1 MLFDHIGVPTPNI
14 NPARQVSASSMTTVS
29 TNDFDLLERP
39 ARALRD
45 SDGCAAV
52 SDFRT
57 AWQGL
62 TATLIDSLMDN
73 LMDQITDHSKLEREP
88 LDQPAPRRRRGFI
101 WRTGAL
107 TAAVALGLLFAYL
120 GFGPHKANQAAA
132 VPTPA
137 PQVTVSRP
145 LERELDSRAGF
156 LGQFSAIDRVELR
169 AQVGG
174 TLTEIHFKDGQIVHK
189 GDLLFVIDPRP
200 YEIKLAQA
208 QAALQTAQAHVAL
221 ANTQLSRAQSLKRND
236 YATQETVDQRISDQ
250 DASQA
255 AVEDAK
261 ARVRDAELDLEYC
274 RVLAP
279 FTGRI
284 GARQVSIGSLVAGS
298 RAATSPTTLLATL
311 VSLDPLYLDFDMS
324 ESDFLTFSRE
334 RARIGGPLANEVLI
348 GLSDETSF
356 TRKGTLDF
364 IDNSLDRSSGTIHA
378 RATVPNPDLFLAPGQ
393 FARLRVAIA
402 PPTQA
407 YLLPDSAVVLDQSQ
421 HLVMTVAPD
430 ATVKPKIVT
439 TGDLRGGLRV
449 IRSGLDANDRVV
461 IDGLV
466 RAIPGTKVA
475 PQDGTIHYDAAADGQ
490 G

>member
-1 MLFDHIGVPTPNI
+1 
-14 NPARQVSASSMTTVS
+14 
-29 TNDFDLLERP
+29 
-39 ARALRD
+39 
-45 SDGCAAV
+45 
-52 SDFRT
+52 
-57 AWQGL
+57 
-62 TATLIDSLMDN
+62 
-73 LMDQITDHSKLEREP
+73 MDQITDPANLERER
-88 LDQPAPRRRRGFI
+88 LDEPAARPRR
-101 WRTGAL
+101 WRWKATAL
-107 TAAVALGLLFAYL
+107 GVAATVGLFLAWFGLAPNQGSQAVAAL
-120 GFGPHKANQAAA
+120 
-132 VPTPA
+132 TPA
-137 PQVTVSRP
+137 PLVTVSQP
-145 LERELDSRAGF
+145 LQRALDTKVGF

-174 TLTEIHFKDGQIVHK
+174 TLTEIHFRDGQIVHK

-200 YEIKLAQA
+200 YEIKLEQA
-208 QAALQTAQAHVAL
+208 KAALQTATARVAF
-221 ANTQLSRAQSLKRND
+221 ANNQLTRAQSLRRND
-236 YATQETVDQRISDQ
+236 FATQETVDQRTNDQ

-255 AVEDAK
+255 AVADAK
-261 ARVRDAELDLEYC
+261 ARVLDAELDLEYC

-334 RARIGGPLANEVLI
+334 RTHLKGPLANKVVI
-348 GLSDETSF
+348 GLSDETNF
-356 TRKGTLDF
+356 AREGTLDF
-364 IDNSLDRSSGTIHA
+364 IDNALDRSSGTIHA

-402 PPTQA
+402 AATPV
-407 YLLPDSAVVLDQSQ
+407 YLLPDAAVVLDQSQ
-421 HLVMTVAPD
+421 RLVMTVDSD

-449 IRSGLDANDRVV
+449 IQSGLEPGDRVV

-466 RAIPGTKVA
+466 RAIPGAKVT
-475 PQDGTIHYDAAADGQ
+475 PQDGAIHYDATADGQ

>member
-1 MLFDHIGVPTPNI
+1 MT
-14 NPARQVSASSMTTVS
+14 AASHPEL
-29 TNDFDLLERP
+29 DILERP
-39 ARALRD
+39 ARLQGGAPPTIPT
-45 SDGCAAV
+45 V
-52 SDFRT
+52 EFRA

-62 TATLIDSLMDN
+62 MDSV
-73 LMDQITDHSKLEREP
+73 MDQISDHSNIEREP
-88 LDQPAPRRRRGFI
+88 LDAEAGRPRRRRP
-101 WRTGAL
+101 WRMAAIGAAMMVGLGAVYFGLTGGRQGQ
-107 TAAVALGLLFAYL
+107 AVALA
-120 GFGPHKANQAAA
+120 
-132 VPTPA
+132 TPA
-137 PQVTVSRP
+137 PAVTVSQP
-145 LERELDSRAGF
+145 LQREVDTKAGF
-156 LGQFSAIDRVELR
+156 LGQFSAVDRVELR

-174 TLTEIHFKDGQIVHK
+174 TLTEIHFKDGQVVHK

-208 QAALQTAQAHVAL
+208 NAALDTALARVAL
-221 ANTQLSRAQSLKRND
+221 ANNQLSRAQSLKKNEF
-236 YATQETVDQRISDQ
+236 ATQETVDQRTSDQ
-250 DASQA
+250 DSSLA

-261 ARVRDAELDLEYC
+261 ARIRDAELDLEYC
-274 RVLAP
+274 RVRAP
-279 FTGRI
+279 FSGRI
-284 GARQVSIGSLVAGS
+284 GARQVSLGSLVAGS

-334 RARIGGPLANEVLI
+334 RARIGGPLANKVVI

-356 TRKGTLDF
+356 AREGTLDF
-364 IDNSLDRSSGTIHA
+364 IDNALDRSSGTIHA

-402 PPTQA
+402 PPA
-407 YLLPDSAVVLDQSQ
+407 SVYLLPDAAVVLDQSQ
-421 HLVMTVAPD
+421 RLVMTVGPD

-449 IRSGLDANDRVV
+449 IRSGLDGNDRVI

-466 RAIPGTKVA
+466 RAMPGAKVA
-475 PQDGTIHYDAAADGQ
+475 PQDGTIRYDATADGQ

>member
-1 MLFDHIGVPTPNI
+1 
-14 NPARQVSASSMTTVS
+14 
-29 TNDFDLLERP
+29 
-39 ARALRD
+39 
-45 SDGCAAV
+45 
-52 SDFRT
+52 
-57 AWQGL
+57 
-62 TATLIDSLMDN
+62 
-73 LMDQITDHSKLEREP
+73 MDQISDFSKLERER
-88 LDQPAPRRRRGFI
+88 LDEPMARPRRWR
-101 WRTGAL
+101 WRTIAIGA
-107 TAAVALGLLFAYL
+107 AAALGLFFAWL
-120 GFGPHKANQAAA
+120 GFAPHRGNQAAA
-132 VPTPA
+132 APTPT
-137 PQVTVSRP
+137 PIVTVSQP
-145 LERELDSRAGF
+145 LRREVDVRAGF

-189 GDLLFVIDPRP
+189 NDLLFVIDPRP
-200 YEIKLAQA
+200 YEIKLEQA
-208 QAALQTAQAHVAL
+208 KAALQTATARVAF
-221 ANTQLSRAQSLKRND
+221 ANNQLFRAQSLKRNEF
-236 YATQETVDQRISDQ
+236 ATQETVDQRTNDQ

-255 AVEDAK
+255 AVEDAR
-261 ARVRDAELDLEYC
+261 ARVHDAELDLEYA
-274 RVLAP
+274 RVRAP

-334 RARIGGPLANEVLI
+334 RARIGGPLANKVMI
-348 GLSDETSF
+348 RLSDETNF
-356 TRKGTLDF
+356 TREGTLDF
-364 IDNSLDRSSGTIHA
+364 IDNALDRSSGTIHA
-378 RATVPNPDLFLAPGQ
+378 RATVRNEDLFLAPGQ

-402 PPTQA
+402 QPTPV
-407 YLLPDSAVVLDQSQ
+407 YLLPDAAVVLDQSQ
-421 HLVMTVAPD
+421 RLVMTVGPD

-449 IRSGLDANDRVV
+449 IQSGLEPGDRVV

-475 PQDGTIHYDAAADGQ
+475 PQDGAIRYDATADQ

>member
-1 MLFDHIGVPTPNI
+1 
-14 NPARQVSASSMTTVS
+14 
-29 TNDFDLLERP
+29 
-39 ARALRD
+39 
-45 SDGCAAV
+45 
-52 SDFRT
+52 
-57 AWQGL
+57 
-62 TATLIDSLMDN
+62 
-73 LMDQITDHSKLEREP
+73 MDQISDHSNIEREP
-88 LDQPAPRRRRGFI
+88 RDEPMPRRRRT
-101 WRTGAL
+101 WRTPAIGAATVVGAL
-107 TAAVALGLLFAYL
+107 LVYFGLASHR
-120 GFGPHKANQAAA
+120 GNQAAA

-137 PQVTVSRP
+137 PQVTVSQP
-145 LERELDSRAGF
+145 LQRKVDSRVSF

-189 GDLLFVIDPRP
+189 GELLFVIDPRP
-200 YEIKLAQA
+200 YEIKLEQA
-208 QAALQTAQAHVAL
+208 KAALQTATARVEL
-221 ANTQLSRAQSLKRND
+221 ANAQLSRAQSLRRNEF
-236 YATQETVDQRISDQ
+236 ATQETVDQRTSDQ
-250 DASQA
+250 DSSNA

-261 ARVRDAELDLEYC
+261 ARIRDAELDLEYC
-274 RVLAP
+274 HVRAP

-334 RARIGGPLANEVLI
+334 RARVGGPLANKVMI
-348 GLSDETSF
+348 GLSDENNF
-356 TRKGTLDF
+356 TREGTLDF
-364 IDNSLDRSSGTIHA
+364 IDNALDRSSGTIHA

-402 PPTQA
+402 PPA
-407 YLLPDSAVVLDQSQ
+407 SVYLLPDSAVVLDQSQ
-421 HLVMTVAPD
+421 HLVMTIGPD

-449 IRSGLDANDRVV
+449 IQSGLEPTDRVI

-466 RAIPGTKVA
+466 RAIPGKKVA
-475 PQDGTIHYDAAADGQ
+475 PQNGTLHYDTAADEQ